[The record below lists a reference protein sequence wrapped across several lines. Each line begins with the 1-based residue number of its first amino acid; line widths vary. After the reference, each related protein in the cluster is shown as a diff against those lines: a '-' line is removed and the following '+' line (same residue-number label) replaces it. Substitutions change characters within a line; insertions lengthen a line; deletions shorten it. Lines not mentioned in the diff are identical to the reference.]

1 VGFAR
6 DQRGWSAFG
15 QFGLRRQPAL
25 PGDTAEGPQRPVYAF
40 RPAPGWLSK
49 EPCYPWPT
57 PGRRS
62 SMAEQLFC
70 KQLVGGSIPFAGSN
84 RLDSGSAEVT
94 VIVLAFAAPCD
105 RHG

>member
-15 QFGLRRQPAL
+15 QFGLRHQPAL
-25 PGDTAEGPQRPVYAF
+25 PGIRRRGHQRPVSAF
-40 RPAPGWLSK
+40 RLAHGWISK
-49 EPCYPWPT
+49 KPCYPWPR

-84 RLDSGSAEVT
+84 
-94 VIVLAFAAPCD
+94 VLSQDMVDACRRTLLTGQRPL
-105 RHG
+105 RGW